1 MYIFGPV
8 LSRRLGRSLGVNI
21 IPEKICSFDC
31 LYCEIGKTKTV
42 TVKRSAYVKA
52 DKVLSEFKKTYAAAK
67 NRMDVITVTGYG
79 EPTLNTELA
88 AVLDGIK
95 ETARHPVVI
104 LTNTSTIHIPEV
116 AEVLKNFDIV
126 IPSLDSVVEE
136 KFQFIDHP
144 HPSVSLNTIK
154 EALIDFSMGYKG
166 KLYIELL
173 LAKGVNDGEEEL
185 SAFAEYIKNVRY
197 DLVQLS
203 TVFRP
208 PAYGDIKR
216 LSDEEMS
223 ERYLFLSA
231 CGVERLMIPGVV
243 CAAVDEETSNL
254 SEDVV
259 CEALRMRPMSVANL
273 AEGLAIDLT
282 LAEVMVEE
290 LFSQGRLSS
299 SYYENEIYYSLRK

>member
-1 MYIFGPV
+1 M
-8 LSRRLGRSLGVNI
+8 
-21 IPEKICSFDC
+21 
-31 LYCEIGKTKTV
+31 
-42 TVKRSAYVKA
+42 
-52 DKVLSEFKKTYAAAK
+52 
-67 NRMDVITVTGYG
+67 
-79 EPTLNTELA
+79 
-88 AVLDGIK
+88 
-95 ETARHPVVI
+95 
-104 LTNTSTIHIPEV
+104 
-116 AEVLKNFDIV
+116 
-126 IPSLDSVVEE
+126 
-136 KFQFIDHP
+136 
-144 HPSVSLNTIK
+144 K
-154 EALIDFSMGYKG
+154 EALIDFSMGYNG

-208 PAYGDIKR
+208 PAYGNIKR

-223 ERYLFLSA
+223 DRYLFLST

-243 CAAVDEETSNL
+243 CAAVDEDSSNL
-254 SEDVV
+254 SEDTV

-273 AEGLAIDLT
+273 AEGLAIDPT

-290 LFSQGRLSS
+290 LFSRGRLSS